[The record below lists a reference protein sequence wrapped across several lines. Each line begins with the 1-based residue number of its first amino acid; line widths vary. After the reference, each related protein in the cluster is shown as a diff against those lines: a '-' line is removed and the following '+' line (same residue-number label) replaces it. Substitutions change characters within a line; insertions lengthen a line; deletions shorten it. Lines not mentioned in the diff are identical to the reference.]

1 MKEPEKNKDT
11 GKALTP
17 EEYDRQEAIRLAR
30 EGGAGEAT
38 PPDMGTTTHKERAG
52 GGIVE
57 DFDSTHIPTTGGSLE
72 DRDTNDGDANSE
84 NN

>member
-1 MKEPEKNKDT
+1 MQTPDEKDT
-11 GKALTP
+11 SASRLTP

-30 EGGAGEAT
+30 ESKTGEAT
-38 PPDMGTTTHKERAG
+38 PPDLGTTTHKERPE

-72 DRDTNDGDANSE
+72 DRDTNDGDGNSE